1 MSEIDNV
8 QKANE
13 EFARHF
19 TLRDLS
25 RRPARRLA
33 VLACMDARL
42 NVEQALGL
50 APGDAHIIRNA
61 GAIVTED
68 ALRSLVLS
76 HHELGA
82 REIMIV
88 GHTEC
93 GVLGLDDGELR
104 ARLEVQ
110 FGPAERPASF
120 HGFRDLEDSIREQ
133 MKKVSSHP
141 WLRGRVVVRG
151 FVYDVKRGALREV
164 SAD

>member
-1 MSEIDNV
+1 
-8 QKANE
+8 
-13 EFARHF
+13 
-19 TLRDLS
+19 
-25 RRPARRLA
+25 
-33 VLACMDARL
+33 MDARL

-61 GAIVTED
+61 GAIVTDD

-93 GVLGLDDGELR
+93 GVLGLDDAELR
-104 ARLEVQ
+104 ARLAVQ
-110 FGPAERPASF
+110 FGPAEKPASF
-120 HGFRDLEDSIREQ
+120 HGFLDLENNIREQ
-133 MKKVSSHP
+133 MDKVKSHS

-151 FVYDVKRGALREV
+151 FVYDVKTGALREV

>member
-1 MSEIDNV
+1 MSEIEDV
-8 QKANE
+8 LKANE
-13 EFARHF
+13 EFARRF
-19 TLRDLS
+19 SLRHLS

-42 NVEQALGL
+42 NVEHALGL

-61 GAIVTED
+61 GAIVTDD

-104 ARLEVQ
+104 TRLQVQ
-110 FGPAERPASF
+110 VGPAEQPASF
-120 HGFRDLEDSIREQ
+120 HGFTDLENNIREQ
-133 MKKVSSHP
+133 MRKVKSHP

-151 FVYDVKRGALREV
+151 FVYEVKTGALREV
-164 SAD
+164 GAD

>member
-1 MSEIDNV
+1 MPEIDNAL
-8 QKANE
+8 KANE

-25 RRPARRLA
+25 RRPARRMA

-50 APGDAHIIRNA
+50 APGEAHIIRNA

-93 GVLGLDDGELR
+93 GVLGLDDSELR
-104 ARLEVQ
+104 TRLQVQ
-110 FGPAERPASF
+110 FGPAEQPANF
-120 HGFRDLEDSIREQ
+120 HGFLDLENNIREQ
-133 MKKVSSHP
+133 MRKVKSHP
-141 WLRGRVVVRG
+141 WMRGRVLVRG
-151 FVYDVKRGALREV
+151 FAYDVKTGALREI
-164 SAD
+164 SGD

>member
-1 MSEIDNV
+1 MSEIDDV
-8 QKANE
+8 LKANE
-13 EFARHF
+13 GYAPRF
-19 TLRDLS
+19 TLRHLS
-25 RRPARRLA
+25 KRPARRLA

-50 APGDAHIIRNA
+50 APGDTHIIRNA
-61 GAIVTED
+61 GAIVTDD

-93 GVLGLDDGELR
+93 GVLGLDDRELR
-104 ARLEVQ
+104 SRLEVQ
-110 FGPAERPASF
+110 FGPAEHPATF
-120 HGFRDLEDSIREQ
+120 HGFVDLDSNVRKQ
-133 MKKVSSHP
+133 MEKVNSHP

-151 FVYDVKRGALREV
+151 FIYDVKTGALREV
-164 SAD
+164 SRG

>member
-8 QKANE
+8 LKWNE
-13 EFARHF
+13 EFAQHF

-61 GAIVTED
+61 GAIVSDD

-93 GVLGLDDGELR
+93 GVLGLDDRELR
-104 ARLEVQ
+104 SRLEVQ
-110 FGPAERPASF
+110 FGPARIPQSF
-120 HGFRDLEDSIREQ
+120 LGFPNLENSIREQ
-133 MKKVSSHP
+133 MRQVRSHP
-141 WLRGRVVVRG
+141 WLRGRVLVRG
-151 FVYDVKRGALREV
+151 FVYDVKTGMLREV
-164 SAD
+164 SDD

>member
-8 QKANE
+8 LKWNE

-25 RRPARRLA
+25 KRPARRLA

-61 GAIVTED
+61 GAIVSED

-93 GVLGLDDGELR
+93 GVLGLDDCELR
-104 ARLEVQ
+104 SRLEVQ
-110 FGPAERPASF
+110 FGPAETPKSF
-120 HGFRDLEDSIREQ
+120 HGFPNLENSIREQ
-133 MKKVSSHP
+133 MRQVSSHP
-141 WLRGRVVVRG
+141 WLRARVVVRG
-151 FVYDVKRGALREV
+151 FAYDVKTGMLREV
-164 SAD
+164 SDD

>member
-8 QKANE
+8 LKANE
-13 EFARHF
+13 DYVRRF
-19 TLRDLS
+19 TLRHLS

-50 APGDAHIIRNA
+50 APGEAHIIRNA

-68 ALRSLVLS
+68 ALRSLVFS

-93 GVLGLDDGELR
+93 GVLGLDDHELR
-104 ARLEVQ
+104 SRLEVQ
-110 FGPAERPASF
+110 FGPAETPKSF
-120 HGFRDLEDSIREQ
+120 HGFPNLENSIREQ
-133 MKKVSSHP
+133 MRQVRSHP
-141 WLRGRVVVRG
+141 WLLGRVVVRG
-151 FVYDVKRGALREV
+151 FAYDVKTGILHEV
-164 SAD
+164 SDD

>member
-8 QKANE
+8 LKWNE

-61 GAIVTED
+61 GAIVSD
-68 ALRSLVLS
+68 DVLRSLVLS

-93 GVLGLDDGELR
+93 GVLGLDDRELR
-104 ARLEVQ
+104 SRLEVQ
-110 FGPAERPASF
+110 FGPAQIPQSF
-120 HGFRDLEDSIREQ
+120 LGFANLENSIREQ
-133 MKKVSSHP
+133 MRQVRSHP
-141 WLRGRVVVRG
+141 WLRERVVVRG
-151 FVYDVKRGALREV
+151 FAYDVKTGMLREFTG
-164 SAD
+164 D